1 MARELH
7 PENLVRPKSTEEAR
21 AWGRKGGIMNGV
33 NHRKRQTFAA
43 MIDAALN
50 SHIQPSHPKYAEIK
64 KALRANGIL
73 ATEGEEPTQQML
85 IIYGMIQTA
94 QKKPEAAVFLRD
106 SVGEK
111 PIEKVENIHE
121 LPPPVVIGIH
131 DQTFIASERARQEA
145 EKTAQAAELERAAP
159 PVAPVAPS
167 APTPEITANPAKAAE
182 TSAPTPQPSPEKP
195 TDTPPA
201 APAPAPKSEKK
212 PMTAREAKE
221 AMARKLAADSPFPAG
236 RQEAHTQTPG
246 FRPHRRDRTIF

>member
-1 MARELH
+1 MAN
-7 PENLVRPKSTEEAR
+7 PENLKPITSASQAR
-21 AWGRKGGIMNGV
+21 EMGKKGGRASV
-33 NHRKRQTFAA
+33 LAKRKRQTFAA

-145 EKTAQAAELERAAP
+145 EKTAQAAELEKAAP
-159 PVAPVAPS
+159 SVAPIPPS
-167 APTPEITANPAKAAE
+167 APPPEIAANPAKAAE

-195 TDTPPA
+195 TATPTA
-201 APAPAPKSEKK
+201 APTPAPKPEKK